1 MTFHNNLFPQGQ
13 PKVIF
18 TSNYFNLLLSEKN
31 FISKYKSLLV
41 SIVVYSCALLVFTP
55 LTAQFSKRD
64 SLAFKLQRLE
74 STERFNPKDTSHI
87 NLLIKLAKSYRYLDS
102 DSIYSIASRVLKYS
116 EAIDYDYGK
125 VKGLDALAGYYYNKG
140 NRKKSMPL
148 FQEAL
153 QLAKDMEDIECEV
166 SIINTLAQ
174 NYSFEGNYAEALN
187 LNLKGIDLAR
197 KINQQKMLSILNENI
212 ASLYADQKDFKNA
225 LMFYDTVQR
234 INRRL
239 GDEVVDAETQSNM
252 AALYKDAK
260 DFKNAMFNINR
271 SINTFERNKIIDWLA
286 YAYEVKGDIYLEQQ
300 KYQWALYWYDQS
312 NMLFKHQIEDDRI
325 KIQLMN
331 GMAKVYLGLGKDS
344 LSMVYAHEGLGLSTK
359 IKSLQ
364 GQIDCSETL
373 YKLSKKNGDDANAL
387 AYLEAF
393 KKLSDSLSR
402 DKNKQSLSLLET
414 KLHYEQ
420 EKQELIEANEE
431 ALAKQRNY
439 IYFTIIILLIL
450 SIITFVIRRSEN
462 IQKKLNKELK
472 EKSQAVTERETELH
486 EINKT
491 KTKLFSIIGHDLRGP
506 IGALQGLLKLFTDG
520 EITKDEF
527 LSFIPKLKA
536 DVENISFTLNNLLSW
551 GQNQLNGVVTKP
563 KRVSLDTIVTNNIQ
577 LLSELAKSKS
587 IKLINQL
594 PENPLIWADQNQMDI
609 VVRNLLSNAIKFTPD
624 NGLITIEAEEKKNMW
639 QVSVRDTGIGMN
651 EEIQKKIFKDS
662 TNITTYGTNNEKGT
676 GLGLSLCKEMVLKNK
691 GKIWVESIP
700 RKGTTFFFT
709 VPMAE
714 KRYQKAS

>member
-1 MTFHNNLFPQGQ
+1 MQ

-18 TSNYFNLLLSEKN
+18 ASNHFSLLLSEKN
-31 FISKYKSLLV
+31 LISKSKSLLL
-41 SIVVYSCALLVFTP
+41 LLVVCICVV
-55 LTAQFSKRD
+55 LSSSVSAQSSKRD
-64 SLAFKLQRLE
+64 SLAFRLQRLE
-74 STERFNPKDTSHI
+74 STDRFNPKDTTHI
-87 NLLIKLAKSYRYLDS
+87 NLLIRLAKSYRYVDS
-102 DSIYSIASRVLKYS
+102 DSLYSIADRVLQYS
-116 EAIDYDYGK
+116 NAIDYDYGK

-140 NRKKSMPL
+140 DRKKAMPL

-153 QLAKDMEDIECEV
+153 QLAKETEDIESEI

-174 NYSFEGNYAEALN
+174 NYSFEGNYAESLS

-197 KINQQKMLSILNENI
+197 KINMQEMLSVLNENI

-225 LMFYDTVQR
+225 LMFYDTVQK

-239 GDEVVDAETQSNM
+239 GNEVIDAETQSNM

-271 SINTFERNKIIDWLA
+271 SINTFEKHKVVDWLA

-312 NMLFKHQIEDDRI
+312 NMLFKNQIEDDRI

-344 LSMVYAHEGLGLSTK
+344 LSMAYAQEGLGLSTK

-373 YKLSKKNGDDANAL
+373 YKLNKKSGNDANAL
-387 AYLEAF
+387 AYLEEF

-420 EKQELIEANEE
+420 EKQELIESNQI

-439 IYFTIIILLIL
+439 IYFSVIILLIL
-450 SIITFVIRRSEN
+450 SIITFVVRRSEN

-472 EKSQAVTERETELH
+472 EKSLAVAERETELH

-520 EITKDEF
+520 EISKDEF
-527 LSFIPKLKA
+527 LSFIPKLKS
-536 DVENISFTLNNLLSW
+536 DVDNISFTLNNLLSW
-551 GQNQLNGVVTKP
+551 GQNQMNGVVTKP
-563 KRVSLDTIVTNNIQ
+563 RRVSLDKIVSNNFQ
-577 LLSELAKSKS
+577 LLSELANSKS

-609 VVRNLLSNAIKFTPD
+609 VVRNLLSNAIKFTPE
-624 NGLITIEAEEKKNMW
+624 NGLITVEAEEKKDMW
-639 QVSVRDTGIGMN
+639 QISVRDTGIGMS
-651 EEIQKKIFKDS
+651 EEIQKKIFKSS

-676 GLGLSLCKEMVLKNK
+676 GLGLSLCKEMVLKNN
-691 GKIWVESIP
+691 GEIWVESVA

-709 VPMAE
+709 VPKAE